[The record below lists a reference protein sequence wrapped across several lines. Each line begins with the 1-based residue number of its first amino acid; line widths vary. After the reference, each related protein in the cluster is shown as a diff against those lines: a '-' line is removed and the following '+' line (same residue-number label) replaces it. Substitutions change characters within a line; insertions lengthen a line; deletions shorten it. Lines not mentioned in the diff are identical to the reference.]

1 MDVSDLRQRI
11 LRALEAGKPDAPARQ
26 RAQIDAAH
34 AAYGRFLETVA
45 VPMLKQ
51 AQDILKAE
59 GHVFSVHTPAD
70 GARLVSDGHPQTF
83 LEFALD
89 LGERPRVLGR
99 VSINRRSRVTVEE
112 QPIAPGKAI
121 GDLTDDDVAAFFVT
135 EIPKLVRR

>member
-26 RAQIDAAH
+26 RTQIDAAH
-34 AAYGRFLETVA
+34 TAFEKFLETVA

-51 AQDILKAE
+51 AQGILKAE
-59 GHVFSVHTPAD
+59 GHPFSVHTPAD

-83 LEFALD
+83 LEFVLD
-89 LGERPRVLGR
+89 VAGGPRVLGR
-99 VSINRRSRVTVEE
+99 VSIDRRSRVTVEE
-112 QPIAPGKAI
+112 QPIAPGKTI